1 LSDPSDRRFTIPIIE
16 VKDLKKTYKLGSV
29 AVPALLGVSFSIE
42 PGEFVAI
49 MGPSGS
55 GKTTLM
61 NIIGCLDR
69 PTSGKYF
76 LDGMDAGK
84 LGDAARAH
92 IRNRKIGFVF
102 QSFNLL
108 PRMSALKNTI
118 LPMMYANQKKN
129 VRAAKGLLESVG
141 LGSRIHHTPMQ
152 LSGGEQQRVAIARA
166 LINDPPIIFGD
177 EPTGNLDTKTG
188 AEIIAIFQRMNELH
202 KTVIIVTHEPEIA
215 QHAKRI
221 LRFRDGVLESDEP
234 VLNQLIARPGGED
247 S

>member
-1 LSDPSDRRFTIPIIE
+1 MSIIE
-16 VKDLKKTYKLGSV
+16 VQDLVKTYKIGTV
-29 AVPALLGVSFSIE
+29 EVPALCGVSFSID

-69 PTSGKYF
+69 PTSGKYI
-76 LDGMDAGK
+76 LDNIDAGK

-108 PRMSALKNTI
+108 PRMTAFKNTI
-118 LPMMYANQKKN
+118 LPMMYANRKKDKAAT
-129 VRAAKGLLESVG
+129 RAALESVG
-141 LGSRIHHTPMQ
+141 LGRRLNHTPMQ

-177 EPTGNLDTKTG
+177 EPTGNLDSHTG
-188 AEIIAIFQRMNELH
+188 NEIMAIFQRMNTLG

-215 QHAKRI
+215 LHAKRI
-221 LRFRDGVLESDEP
+221 LRFRDGRLESDEM
-234 VLNQLIARPGGED
+234 VKEQLIAVPKEAAPQCPPGQG
-247 S
+247 